1 MKPMSVEFSQEGGF
15 AGLGQRWAL
24 HTDTLPAPAAQ
35 RLSSLMAAAWA
46 ALTSP
51 ALAGGPSA
59 VEPDDVSA
67 QAAPARDRQ
76 LGTLTC
82 LRGDEELTCRVLDGE
97 RLPEPVAA
105 LVRFVKTAGRRSP
118 ARLRPMA

>member
-35 RLSSLMAAAWA
+35 RLSTLIAAAWA
-46 ALTSP
+46 ALTAP
-51 ALAGGPSA
+51 AHTGGTPA
-59 VEPDDVSA
+59 IEPDDVSA
-67 QAAPARDRQ
+67 QADPARDRQ

-82 LRGDEELTCRVLDGE
+82 LRGDEELTCRVRDGE

-105 LVRFVKTAGRRSP
+105 LVRFVKAAGQRSP
-118 ARLRPMA
+118 ARPRPMA